1 MFKNSKVAIGVI
13 VGLLVLQVLFEA
25 YKPKSIDWEPDYTQY
40 AKKPYAAYILRR
52 QLSDLFPNQPIKD
65 INTPIYN
72 CLDDILDAYLYED
85 ENGGV
90 PVDSLQYNYIFVN
103 ENLSFDSLDINRL
116 LRAVDMGCNVFMAAE
131 DFGKLGDTLKL
142 NMDVNFDNFY
152 LNDTTKKTVALQ
164 LLHNDLKDT
173 TYRYKT
179 DQAAYYFL
187 PDSVHNHKVLGINAA
202 KQAVFIKV
210 PFGDGNFWLHSVPIA
225 LSNYSLT
232 KDNNAQYASAVLSH
246 LPANRPVL
254 WDEYYKAGRVNNTSP
269 FRYVLSVEPLKWA
282 LYLTLVGLLLF
293 MLFEARRKQRI
304 IPIVKPLENT
314 TLEFAK
320 TVGML
325 YYQTAD
331 HKDIAEKKIIY
342 LFDYIR
348 KRFFLQNITYT
359 DTFYQQLAQKSTVGI
374 EQINKLFQQIIAI
387 KTQNSI
393 SQEQLLRLNET
404 IDAFYRQ
411 TK

>member
-1 MFKNSKVAIGVI
+1 
-13 VGLLVLQVLFEA
+13 
-25 YKPKSIDWEPDYTQY
+25 
-40 AKKPYAAYILRR
+40 
-52 QLSDLFPNQPIKD
+52 
-65 INTPIYN
+65 
-72 CLDDILDAYLYED
+72 
-85 ENGGV
+85 
-90 PVDSLQYNYIFVN
+90 
-103 ENLSFDSLDINRL
+103 
-116 LRAVDMGCNVFMAAE
+116 
-131 DFGKLGDTLKL
+131 
-142 NMDVNFDNFY
+142 
-152 LNDTTKKTVALQ
+152 
-164 LLHNDLKDT
+164 
-173 TYRYKT
+173 
-179 DQAAYYFL
+179 
-187 PDSVHNHKVLGINAA
+187 
-202 KQAVFIKV
+202 
-210 PFGDGNFWLHSVPIA
+210 
-225 LSNYSLT
+225 
-232 KDNNAQYASAVLSH
+232 
-246 LPANRPVL
+246 
-254 WDEYYKAGRVNNTSP
+254 
-269 FRYVLSVEPLKWA
+269 
-282 LYLTLVGLLLF
+282 YLTLVGLLLF